1 MNQEKG
7 TPQPGSA
14 SDVKAIM
21 SLFDASPTWEQ
32 MRDAGGTDAW
42 IQQELRRRSL
52 LDEGVDTATLS
63 DRERKQ
69 YKVRREEE
77 RRVRR
82 ILQKIAW
89 SAYQKA
95 HLVHLG
101 LGIFHHDTADLDRFD
116 IAEPEVRR
124 RDNDLPEIPD
134 AEALAK
140 RLELP
145 MSRLRWLTFHR
156 EVDTGTHYHHWR
168 VPKRTGGERLI
179 SAPKPDLKRIQH
191 WITHNIS
198 EHLPVHGAA
207 HGFVPGRS
215 ILSNAQVHAGAEVII
230 KLDLHQFFPSVTFP
244 RVKGLFR
251 KAGYGEQVAT
261 VLALVCTDSPR
272 VIQEI
277 RGKTHYVAEGPRG
290 LPQGAPT
297 SPSIANAV
305 CLGLDCRLGG
315 LAKKLGFRYTRYAD
329 DLAFSWSQPTQG
341 PNGSAALNPSNSS
354 HPTPPFHTLPLNTLL
369 KAVEQIVQEEGFRLN
384 PKKTR
389 VMRPGRAQKVT
400 GLVVNRLAS
409 GSPRPRVTR
418 KVRRQVRA
426 ALHNR
431 AKGKARA
438 GESLETVQGLA
449 AYIHM
454 TDRLQGRR
462 LLMRIQQLQTQLQ
475 TQHQTPRNGAS
486 SQAEKERT

>member
-1 MNQEKG
+1 MSKES
-7 TPQPGSA
+7 GSSQA
-14 SDVKAIM
+14 RSVLETQITT
-21 SLFDASPTWEQ
+21 SLFDSPPTWEQ

-42 IQQELRRRSL
+42 IQQELRRRGL
-52 LDEGVDTATLS
+52 LDENVDTATLS

-89 SAYQKA
+89 TAYKKA

-116 IAEPEVRR
+116 IAEPEARR
-124 RDNDLPEIPD
+124 KDNDLPDIPD
-134 AEALAK
+134 VEALAK

-179 SAPKPDLKRIQH
+179 SAPKPDLKRVQH
-191 WITHNIS
+191 WISHNIS
-198 EHLPVHGAA
+198 EHLPVHGAV

-215 ILSNAQVHAGAEVII
+215 ILSNAQVHAGAQVIL

-261 VLALVCTDSPR
+261 VLALACTDSPR

-329 DLAFSWSQPTQG
+329 DLAFSWSEPTPG
-341 PNGSAALNPSNSS
+341 PDAALNPS
-354 HPTPPFHTLPLNTLL
+354 PTSRPIPPLNTLR

-389 VMRPGRAQKVT
+389 IMRPGRAQKVT

-409 GSPRPRVTR
+409 GAPRPRVTR

-431 AKGKARA
+431 AKGIVRE
-438 GESLETVQGLA
+438 GESLETLQGIA

-454 TDRLQGRR
+454 TDRLAGRR

-475 TQHQTPRNGAS
+475 TRQNGAS
-486 SQAEKERT
+486 SQAEKERV